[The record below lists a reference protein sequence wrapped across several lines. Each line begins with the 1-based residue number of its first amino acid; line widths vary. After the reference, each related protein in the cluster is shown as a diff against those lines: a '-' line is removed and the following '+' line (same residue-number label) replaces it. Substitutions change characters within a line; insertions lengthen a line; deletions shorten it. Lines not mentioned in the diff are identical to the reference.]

1 MSTALPSPSP
11 EQWCEYEG
19 SSMGRQQ
26 EFLKKYKDDFGKMP
40 IIHPQSI
47 QKGDHLVVERGWY
60 DHHMLCTERCAG
72 DQFQIIEYTGPA
84 SGISASS
91 KSVSFKDLGVKER
104 LWKRRIHSKSL
115 WRKWYVDHNENIE
128 PVKPNSRH

>member
-72 DQFQIIEYTGPA
+72 DKFQIIEYTGPA

-91 KSVSFKDLGVKER
+91 KSVSFKDLGVKGKIMEKTYSFQELVEKMVCR
-104 LWKRRIHSKSL
+104 S
-115 WRKWYVDHNENIE
+115 
-128 PVKPNSRH
+128 